1 VPKNYRGITIFTAC
15 SDKTSK
21 KLLKSMFYESHTMIK
36 KESLK
41 EISDKIRELIKNSPI
56 EDIEENINALL
67 KSMFTKMDLITR
79 EEFDVQTEVLK
90 KTRLKLEM
98 LEKKLDQLETKKK

>member
-1 VPKNYRGITIFTAC
+1 
-15 SDKTSK
+15 
-21 KLLKSMFYESHTMIK
+21 MFYETHTMIK
-36 KESLK
+36 KERLE
-41 EISDKIRELIKNSPI
+41 EISDKIRELIMNSPI
-56 EDIEENINALL
+56 EDMEENIHALL
-67 KSMFTKMDLITR
+67 KSMFTKRDLITR

>member
-1 VPKNYRGITIFTAC
+1 
-15 SDKTSK
+15 
-21 KLLKSMFYESHTMIK
+21 MFYESHIMIK
-36 KESLK
+36 KERLE

-56 EDIEENINALL
+56 EDMEENINALL
-67 KSMFTKMDLITR
+67 KSIFIKMDLITR

-90 KTRLKLEM
+90 KTHLKLEM

>member
-1 VPKNYRGITIFTAC
+1 MLNK
-15 SDKTSK
+15 DKVQ
-21 KLLKSMFYESHTMIK
+21 
-36 KESLK
+36 

-67 KSMFTKMDLITR
+67 KNMFTKMDLITR

>member
-1 VPKNYRGITIFTAC
+1 VPKNYWGITIFSAC

-21 KLLKSMFYESHTMIK
+21 KLLKSMFYETHTMIK
-36 KESLK
+36 KERLE

-56 EDIEENINALL
+56 EDMEENINALL
-67 KSMFTKMDLITR
+67 RSMFTKMDLITR

-90 KTRLKLEM
+90 KTRLKLEV

>member
-1 VPKNYRGITIFTAC
+1 VPKNYWGITIFSAC

-21 KLLKSMFYESHTMIK
+21 KLLISMFYKTNAMIK
-36 KESLK
+36 KERLE

-56 EDIEENINALL
+56 EDMEENINALL

>member
-1 VPKNYRGITIFTAC
+1 MLNKN
-15 SDKTSK
+15 KVQ
-21 KLLKSMFYESHTMIK
+21 
-36 KESLK
+36 

-67 KSMFTKMDLITR
+67 KSIFTKMDLITR

-98 LEKKLDQLETKKK
+98 LEKKLDQLETKNK

>member
-1 VPKNYRGITIFTAC
+1 MMNKN
-15 SDKTSK
+15 KVQ
-21 KLLKSMFYESHTMIK
+21 
-36 KESLK
+36 

-56 EDIEENINALL
+56 EDMEENINALL

-79 EEFDVQTEVLK
+79 EEFDVQTAVLK
-90 KTRLKLEM
+90 KTRLKLET

>member
-1 VPKNYRGITIFTAC
+1 
-15 SDKTSK
+15 
-21 KLLKSMFYESHTMIK
+21 MFYESHTMIK
-36 KESLK
+36 KEKLE

-56 EDIEENINALL
+56 EDMEENINALL
-67 KSMFTKMDLITR
+67 KGMFTKMDLITR

>member
-1 VPKNYRGITIFTAC
+1 MPKNYWGITIFSAC

-21 KLLKSMFYESHTMIK
+21 KLLKSMFYETHTMIK
-36 KESLK
+36 KERLE

-56 EDIEENINALL
+56 EDIEENVNALL
-67 KSMFTKMDLITR
+67 KSIFTKMDLITR